1 MPREVTV
8 VGKRILFAALA
19 AFAIIAAAAEP
30 AAAQSYPNR
39 PVKIIVPFAPGGPTE
54 FIIRLTADRLT
65 GMLGQAFVIE
75 NRPGGGGGT
84 VGAKSVAVAE
94 PDGYTLL
101 FSSPGPLVTAAA
113 IYKNLDYD
121 PIKSFAPIAMV
132 IYAPQMLVVHPS
144 VPATTVPEFV
154 AWLKAQDGKVSYAS
168 SGTGQSPHLS
178 GAWFLQLT
186 GTKAE
191 HIPYRGAAPALQD
204 LTAGVTQFFFDN
216 LTTGIEFV
224 RAGKLRALGI
234 TSAQR
239 NPLTPELVP
248 ICETM
253 PELKP
258 FDVSTWFG
266 VFLPAGTPRPIVDS
280 LNTQMKIWLDDAKT
294 QERFKSMA
302 GFPVYGTPEQFDA
315 FVNAQIALWKSVID
329 KEGLKL
335 DVN

>member
-1 MPREVTV
+1 MARRLSRRTLVATTAALPAAALLPSRMSGGLRAEAAWKPAAATRMV
-8 VGKRILFAALA
+8 VPAAPGGTTDIVARLLA
-19 AFAIIAAAAEP
+19 AFLQ
-30 AAAQSYPNR
+30 QSWGQSCVVDN
-39 PVKIIVPFAPGGPTE
+39 KSGAGGVIGSTE
-54 FIIRLTADRLT
+54 
-65 GMLGQAFVIE
+65 V
-75 NRPGGGGGT
+75 
-84 VGAKSVAVAE
+84 AKAS
-94 PDGYTLL
+94 PDGQTMLKGNI
-101 FSSPGPLVTAAA
+101 GPQSIAYSLYRNMPDTPKSLIPVSNVITAP
-113 IYKNLDYD
+113 N
-121 PIKSFAPIAMV
+121 V
-132 IYAPQMLVVHPS
+132 LVVHPS

-154 AWLKAQDGKVSYAS
+154 AWLRAQNGKASYAS
-168 SGTGQSPHLS
+168 SGTGQAPPPSP
-178 GAWFLQLT
+178 
-186 GTKAE
+186 
-191 HIPYRGAAPALQD
+191 PRQD

-216 LTTGIEFV
+216 LTTSIEFM
-224 RAGKLRALGI
+224 RAGKLRGLGI

-280 LNTQMKIWLDDAKT
+280 LNAQMKVWLDDAKA

-302 GFPVYGTPEQFDA
+302 GFPRNARPQEFDA

>member
-1 MPREVTV
+1 MARSLSRRTALATAAAAWPAAALLPSVGRAEAAWKPGSGTRMV
-8 VGKRILFAALA
+8 VPAAPGGTTDIVARLLA
-19 AFAIIAAAAEP
+19 AFLQQSWGQSCVVDNKSGAGGVIGSTEVAKAAA
-30 AAAQSYPNR
+30 
-39 PVKIIVPFAPGGPTE
+39 
-54 FIIRLTADRLT
+54 D
-65 GMLGQAFVIE
+65 GQ
-75 NRPGGGGGT
+75 
-84 VGAKSVAVAE
+84 
-94 PDGYTLL
+94 TLL
-101 FSSPGPLVTAAA
+101 MGNIGPQSIAYSLYRNMPYTPKSLIPVSNVITAP
-113 IYKNLDYD
+113 N
-121 PIKSFAPIAMV
+121 V
-132 IYAPQMLVVHPS
+132 LVVHPS

-248 ICETM
+248 ICETL

-280 LNTQMKIWLDDAKT
+280 LNTQMKVWLDDAKT
-294 QERFKSMA
+294 KERFTTMA
-302 GFPVYGTPEQFDA
+302 GFPAYGTPEQFDA